1 LLSSADDEVPTVD
14 ATETQA
20 SVDTH
25 PAARETDPLFSSAA
39 QMRQGQ
45 AEGEARA
52 KKQSRDNGRGRLAS
66 VDEATMAWTATHERS
81 ASPTQLVTSP
91 PQITTPGDSFPFTS
105 AHAASVPPAN
115 RRLSS
120 LQTRRS
126 SVSPRRSSTSQGRR
140 PRALSRTQSGRDFLG
155 LDEESS
161 SSEDEDEEW
170 VSNPFTLR
178 TLLIPRRVCP
188 SPADDN
194 SPRRPRLACKPS
206 FVVPDTS

>member
-1 LLSSADDEVPTVD
+1 MLILLQLRWSWGVKLLSSADDEVPTVD
-14 ATETQA
+14 AMETQA

-45 AEGEARA
+45 AEDEARA
-52 KKQSRDNGRGRLAS
+52 KKQSKDNGRGRLAS

-91 PQITTPGDSFPFTS
+91 PQIMTPGDSFPFTS

-155 LDEESS
+155 LPEAPDAEGLSAQEEEDEESS

-170 VSNPFTLR
+170 VSSAL
-178 TLLIPRRVCP
+178 
-188 SPADDN
+188 
-194 SPRRPRLACKPS
+194 KG
-206 FVVPDTS
+206 

>member
-1 LLSSADDEVPTVD
+1 MLTLLQLRWSWGVKLLSSADDEVPTVD

-45 AEGEARA
+45 AEDEARA
-52 KKQSRDNGRGRLAS
+52 KKQSKDNGRGRLAS

-155 LDEESS
+155 LPEAPDAEGLSAQEEEDEESS

-170 VSNPFTLR
+170 VSR
-178 TLLIPRRVCP
+178 A
-188 SPADDN
+188 SDQ
-194 SPRRPRLACKPS
+194 
-206 FVVPDTS
+206 